1 MGATITYVM
10 LAEDP
15 RKDRGDNGTLY
26 YEVMVALEGYVG
38 RHMQD
43 LEPEDYLKSNHDPSN
58 PPEPVEPQVWRMTAD
73 QAVYELRLRDGA
85 AVPDEPT
92 LNSLA
97 AELNRTAAYVGEE
110 YRIEDDLI
118 VGSSPYNPEWK
129 FNSFDVG
136 GRFVD
141 LFTEIHVDDW
151 PREQAPC
158 ANCDGKGE
166 IPPESFVLPRAL
178 RLTAAARNANDNA
191 TPCPRCGGKGYRTL
205 VEPPPPPEDS
215 DPAFSPDQML
225 KILNN
230 GTEAAEPQAFVD
242 LRGTWQYLP
251 VKMIEDEDGRR
262 YGETDLTLFKAALSA
277 APPGTIVVPIEHD
290 GG

>member
-10 LAEDP
+10 LAADP
-15 RKDRGDNGTLY
+15 RENSGDMGTLY
-26 YEVMVALEGYVG
+26 YEVIVALEGYVG
-38 RHMQD
+38 RHMQA
-43 LEPEDYLKSNHDPSN
+43 LEPEDYLKTNHDPSD
-58 PPEPVEPQVWRMTAD
+58 PPEPVEPQVWRMTVD
-73 QAVYELRLRDGA
+73 QAAYELGIRDGA
-85 AVPDEPT
+85 VVPDEQT
-92 LNSLA
+92 LDSLA

-110 YRIEDDLI
+110 YRTEDDLI

-136 GRFVD
+136 GRFTD

-151 PREQAPC
+151 PREQVAC
-158 ANCDGKGE
+158 NNCDGKGE
-166 IPPESFVLPRAL
+166 LTAKSFILPKAL
-178 RLTAAARNANDNA
+178 RLSAAARSANDNA
-191 TPCPRCGGKGYRTL
+191 TPCPRCGGNGYRTL
-205 VEPPPPPEDS
+205 VEPPPPPEENDL
-215 DPAFSPDQML
+215 AFSPDQML
-225 KILNN
+225 KILDN

-251 VKMIEDEDGRR
+251 LKTVADEKGRT
-262 YGETDLTLFKAALSA
+262 YDETDLTLFRAALDA